1 MATLELRGVQ
11 VRVPQEGASGR
22 GLQSEGAERGVNRVG
37 DGGT

>member
-22 GLQSEGAERGVNRVG
+22 GFRVRAQSMG
-37 DGGT
+37 